1 MKKTILIHF
10 ILLSIF
16 ISSCSKDNTNPTPEC
31 NLENPSASVSES
43 EVELIKHMREEE
55 KLAKDVYDYLYAK
68 YGLNIFKNISKS
80 EQSHINQ
87 VICLLNQYNIP
98 DPSSTQAG
106 VFANPNLQEL
116 YNNLILQ
123 GDISLTE
130 ALKVGATI
138 EDVDIYDLMNYMNQT
153 QNPAILQIYSNL
165 TCGSRNHL
173 RAFISTLQTT
183 GENYTPQFITTELYN
198 EILSNSKEY
207 CN

>member
-1 MKKTILIHF
+1 MKKTILITI
-10 ILLSIF
+10 ILLTIF
-16 ISSCSKDNTNPTPEC
+16 ISSCSKDDSNLNLEC
-31 NLENPSASVSES
+31 NLENPSPTVNEA

-80 EQSHINQ
+80 EQTHINQ

-98 DPSSTQAG
+98 DPSSAQAG
-106 VFANPNLQEL
+106 VFVNPALQEL
-116 YNNLILQ
+116 YNNLIIQ
-123 GDISLTE
+123 GNISMTE

-153 QNPAILQIYSNL
+153 QNPAILKIYSNL

-173 RAFISTLQTT
+173 RAFISNLNAT
-183 GENYTPQFITTELYN
+183 GGSYTPQFITVTLYN
-198 EILSNSKEY
+198 EILNNSKEY